1 MMPADFI
8 AYTNQS
14 YHYTPAFFQH
24 CLQRTFDD
32 PTARVHSAQFV
43 TSGVKFV
50 VDEKWKTDSSARI
63 IGIQKYELT
72 YEREGQRYERQVL
85 VKSKQNEQDLMK
97 VIAQAFVDCGLDG
110 AVATQDYLSPA
121 VGFEKCD
128 QKELEIYRM
137 QITVPAFKKYQPELL
152 GLYLD
157 HRDQYYILIMEC
169 LEDTCLSSNMDL
181 SLWDREAVEAGIDTM
196 GELHAAWYGKTEQLA
211 HQPWMSPPL
220 TTNRMQALGPLW
232 QALVEGTRRYLG
244 DFITKADLDLHQDLL
259 ERLPQWWEKIDTMPK
274 TLNHNDMAPKNAAIR
289 QGEGKKSLCLFD
301 WECSIIHLP
310 QRDLCEFL
318 CYVLP
323 QHVSVQDVAALL
335 ERHRRTLEECSN
347 TRIDPNEWKQGFAL
361 CLNDYLINR
370 LALEVLFEQ
379 LEPRNIAKMY
389 RMLRQFMEWFPQS

>member
-1 MMPADFI
+1 MRAEFI
-8 AYTNQS
+8 TYTNQS

-24 CLQRTFDD
+24 CLQQTFDD
-32 PTARVHSAQFV
+32 PSARVHSAQFV
-43 TSGVKFV
+43 TTGVKFV
-50 VDEKWKTDSSARI
+50 VDEKWETDKSARI

-97 VIAQAFVDCGLDG
+97 AIAKAFIDCGLDG
-110 AVATQDYLSPA
+110 AVATSDYLSPA

-137 QITVPAFKKYQPELL
+137 QVTCPAFRTYQPELL

-157 HRDQYYILIMEC
+157 HRHQYYILIMEC

-196 GELHAAWYGKTEQLA
+196 GELHAVWYGKTEQLA
-211 HQPWMSPPL
+211 QQPWMSPPL
-220 TTNRMQALGPLW
+220 TTTRMQALGPLW
-232 QALVEGTRRYLG
+232 QALAKGMHRYLG
-244 DFITKADLDLHQDLL
+244 DFITKTDLDLHQDLL
-259 ERLPQWWEKIDTMPK
+259 ERLPQWWGKIDTMPK
-274 TLNHNDMAPKNAAIR
+274 TLNHNDMAPKNIAIR
-289 QGEGKKSLCLFD
+289 QVAGKKSLCLFD

-323 QHVSVQDVAALL
+323 EHVSVQEVAELL
-335 ERHRRTLEECSN
+335 ERHRQRLEQFSN
-347 TRIDPNEWKQGFAL
+347 TTIDPLVWTQGFGL

-370 LALEVLFEQ
+370 LALEVIFED

-389 RMLRQFMEWFPQS
+389 RKLRQFMEWFPQN